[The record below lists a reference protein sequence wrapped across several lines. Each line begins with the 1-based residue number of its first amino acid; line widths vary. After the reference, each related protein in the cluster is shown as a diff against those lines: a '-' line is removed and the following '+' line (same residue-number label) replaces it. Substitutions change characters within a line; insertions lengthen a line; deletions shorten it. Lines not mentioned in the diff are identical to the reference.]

1 MKAVVPLLFPLSV
14 FVAVC
19 TADAQWVSLGGPR
32 GAYAFAINGQS
43 LYAGSFGEGVSV
55 TTDEGA
61 TWTAMDSGLTSTDV
75 FSLLSSGSFLYAGTF
90 DGGLFI
96 SPNGGQTWAP
106 DTARRTNPA
115 DTTNPPTYTTVLTN
129 VISLAAYGTDIVG
142 GTYANGVFVSYDSG
156 QTWNPTRLNGLSVY
170 AIVPFGAGMCT
181 ATFGGGVYLSALGD
195 TSWVPIDSNLSNIN
209 VLSLASV
216 GNTLFAGTSLGG
228 MFYSTNAG
236 TTWTADDS
244 GLTASTINA
253 LLAVESN
260 VFAGTEGGVFRSTD
274 MGISWSRVDSLP
286 RVTEVYSLIAT
297 GTNLFA
303 GTSGHGIWRR
313 ALSQIVITGIA
324 SANSGIPG
332 EFKLE
337 QNFPNPFNPST
348 VIRYSIPRRS
358 SVTLAVFN
366 LLGQQ
371 VALLVNSQQ
380 DPGFHEIRFDASAL
394 ATGVYFYR
402 LTAGSYANA
411 KKLLAEVG
419 QFD

>member
-1 MKAVVPLLFPLSV
+1 MKAIVPLLFPIAV

-19 TADAQWVSLGGPR
+19 TADAQWVGLGGPH
-32 GAYAFAINGQS
+32 GAYAFAVNGRS

-55 TTDEGA
+55 STDEGS
-61 TWTAMDSGLTSTDV
+61 TWTVIDSGLTSTDV
-75 FSLLSSGSFLYAGTF
+75 FALLSAGANLYAGTF

-96 SPNGGQTWAP
+96 SPNGGQTWVP
-106 DTARRTNPA
+106 DTATRTNPG
-115 DTTNPPTYTTVLTN
+115 DTTHPAAYTTVLTN
-129 VISLAAYGTDIVG
+129 VISLAAYGADIVG
-142 GTYANGVFVSYDSG
+142 GTYANGVFVSLDSG
-156 QTWNPTRLNGLSVY
+156 LTWNPTRLNGLSVY
-170 AIVPFGAGMCT
+170 AIVPFGAGLCA
-181 ATFGGGVYLSALGD
+181 ATFGGGVYRSAVGD
-195 TSWVPIDSNLSNIN
+195 TSWVPVDSNLANMN

-216 GNTLFAGTSLGG
+216 GNTLFAGTSQGG

-236 TTWTADDS
+236 TTWAADDS

-313 ALSQIVITGIA
+313 PLSEIVITGI
-324 SANSGIPG
+324 SSSKSGIPG
-332 EFKLE
+332 EFRLE

-348 VIRYSIPRRS
+348 VIRYSIPRRL

-380 DPGFHEIRFDASAL
+380 DPGNHEIRFDASTL
-394 ATGVYFYR
+394 ASGVYFYR
-402 LTAGSYANA
+402 LTAGSYANT
-411 KKLLAEVG
+411 KKLLVLR
-419 QFD
+419 